1 MAVADTSK
9 RIAEAQKLAKS
20 EPTKAE
26 EIYKDVLSTD
36 PGSNDSAIKSYETAL
51 IGLGELYRDQKRVDA
66 LAELVKQARSVLS
79 SFAKAKT
86 SKLGE
91 LPQHHAQ
98 HMPRCLA
105 RLTPNSKAAARAL
118 HDHPQHHRHT
128 NIRHQVVH
136 RMGRLRAKRIFEA
149 EPGDTARLA
158 LHGKAVLL

>member
-36 PGSNDSAIKSYETAL
+36 PGSNENAIKSYESAL

-91 LPQHHAQ
+91 WLEYSTYN
-98 HMPRCLA
+98 A
-105 RLTPNSKAAARAL
+105 RGL
-118 HDHPQHHRHT
+118 D
-128 NIRHQVVH
+128 
-136 RMGRLRAKRIFEA
+136 
-149 EPGDTARLA
+149 
-158 LHGKAVLL
+158 